1 MRQHSANRNHLRSG
15 GPMSQMS
22 LMRAARCAIAL
33 VCVLLVASPC
43 LAARKR
49 PQVPTEAGE
58 KIYLEGVLSTGAP
71 LRGERASEP
80 PVQGTAAACANCH
93 RRSGLGELEGRTLV
107 PPTTAKYL
115 YRPRSRD
122 RPSTLQSAALT
133 MAEPGARPQ
142 VLQLS
147 ERAAYT
153 DATLA
158 RAIREGVGPDG
169 LALDYLMPRFR
180 IDDAD
185 MASLIAYLKQLSNRP
200 SPGVGEETLQFA
212 TIITPEAD
220 PVRRT
225 GMLDVLV
232 HFFGKENVFPDDK
245 GLPRQLSRRFTRIA
259 RRWQLHVWQLT
270 GAPQSWEAQLD
281 ERLERQPVFAVISGV
296 GGRTWQPVHRFCERS
311 GLPCLFPNVDLPV
324 DAEQDFYDV
333 YFSRGVLLEAQLI
346 AERLKTP
353 SIADQPAS
361 ARPRR
366 VVQVYRR
373 GDIGENAA
381 AELQRELAQAGKG
394 AAGESER
401 GTTQESPLQTVA
413 RVLEPGAAPP
423 RLQQVLST
431 VGTGDVL
438 VLWLR
443 APDIEALPEQPPAA
457 AGVFM
462 SGILGGLEHA
472 PLGAHWRPVTRMAYP
487 IDLPQLR
494 FARMDYAMG
503 WMRFKRIPV
512 VDARTQTDT
521 YVACLATAETVS
533 MLGED
538 LVRDHLLETLE
549 MHLGTR
555 LANGYYPRLSLA
567 PGQRFASKGGFLVQ
581 FADRQEPSLVAD
593 GDWTVP

>member
-1 MRQHSANRNHLRSG
+1 MQQDSAAEVRSAFG
-15 GPMSQMS
+15 GAG
-22 LMRAARCAIAL
+22 RVGERCAARGAIAL
-33 VCVLLVASPC
+33 LCVFLLAAPC
-43 LAARKR
+43 QAARKR

-58 KIYLEGVLSTGAP
+58 KIYLEGALSTGEP

-80 PVQGTAAACANCH
+80 PVQGAAVACANCH

-107 PPTTAKYL
+107 PPTTARYL
-115 YRPRSRD
+115 YRARSRN
-122 RPSTLQSAALT
+122 RSSALQNAALT
-133 MAEPGARPQ
+133 MAAPGARPEL
-142 VLQLS
+142 LQLG
-147 ERAAYT
+147 ERPAYT

-169 LALDYLMPRFR
+169 RALDYLMPRFR

-212 TIITPEAD
+212 TIITPDAD
-220 PVRRT
+220 PVRRA
-225 GMLDVLV
+225 GMLDVLE

-245 GLPRQLSRRFTRIA
+245 GLPRQMSHRFTPVA
-259 RRWQLHVWQLT
+259 HRWQLHVWQLT
-270 GAPQSWEAQLD
+270 GAPGSWEAQLD
-281 ERLERQPVFAVISGV
+281 ARLEQQPVFAVISGI
-296 GGRTWQPVHRFCERS
+296 GGRSWQPVHRFCERS
-311 GLPCLFPNVDLPV
+311 GVPCLFPNVDLPV

-333 YFSRGVLLEAQLI
+333 YFSKGVLLEAQLI
-346 AERLKTP
+346 AERLRP
-353 SIADQPAS
+353 PGVADQPAS

-381 AELQRELAQAGKG
+381 AELQRALAQAGKE
-394 AAGESER
+394 AAKEPER
-401 GTTQESPLQTVA
+401 GTTRDPPLQTVD
-413 RVLEPGAAPP
+413 RVLEPGAAPA
-423 RLQQVLST
+423 RLQQALST
-431 VGTGDVL
+431 VGKDDVL

-443 APDIEALPEQPPAA
+443 APDIEALPGQPPAA
-457 AGVFM
+457 AGVFI
-462 SGILGGLEHA
+462 SGILGGLEYA
-472 PLGAHWRPVTRMAYP
+472 PLGAHWRPITRMAYP

-503 WMRFKRIPV
+503 WMRFKQVPV
-512 VDARTQTDT
+512 VDVRTQTDT
-521 YVACLATAETVS
+521 YVAFLATAETVS

-555 LANGYYPRLSLA
+555 LANGFYPRLNLA
-567 PGQRFASKGGFLVQ
+567 TGQRFASKGGFLVQ
-581 FADRQEPSLVAD
+581 FADPQGPSLVAD
-593 GDWTVP
+593 GNWTVP